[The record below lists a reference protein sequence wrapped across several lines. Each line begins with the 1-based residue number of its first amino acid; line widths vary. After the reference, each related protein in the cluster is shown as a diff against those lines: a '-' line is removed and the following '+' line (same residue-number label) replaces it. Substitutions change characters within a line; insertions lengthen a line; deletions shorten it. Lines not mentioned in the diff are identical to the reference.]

1 MHKIIDAHAHLGY
14 WPTLAKAKEM
24 LIYSTNKNKVNF
36 TLFSFDGTEVSGEHK
51 NKIVPQIEGSK
62 KALSFVKKYPD
73 RFGMLI
79 RCRPRFE
86 KNIQELDTFISKHRE
101 FIYGLK
107 FHPYTSQL
115 KITDPRNY
123 PYFYLAKKYNL
134 PILVHTANDKYSKLI
149 YMDRVCKKFNDLT
162 FIAAHCE
169 LLSDH
174 LITIEVLKNNP
185 NLYCDTAWVD
195 MKFIKS
201 LKANDLMDRVMFGT
215 DNPID
220 GFETLDEQIYQDY
233 FHNKIRLSNK
243 DYQKLMYYNAKKV
256 YKINL

>member
-36 TLFSFDGTEVSGEHK
+36 TLFSFDGTEVSGEHT
-51 NKIVPQIEGSK
+51 NKIVPQIEASK

-123 PYFYLAKKYNL
+123 PYFYLIVYVVSLQNPFSPPAVLHLL
-134 PILVHTANDKYSKLI
+134 PICLPADCRANAMYRAKPPSG
-149 YMDRVCKKFNDLT
+149 VQGCVSF
-162 FIAAHCE
+162 
-169 LLSDH
+169 
-174 LITIEVLKNNP
+174 
-185 NLYCDTAWVD
+185 
-195 MKFIKS
+195 
-201 LKANDLMDRVMFGT
+201 
-215 DNPID
+215 
-220 GFETLDEQIYQDY
+220 YQE
-233 FHNKIRLSNK
+233 NK
-243 DYQKLMYYNAKKV
+243 
-256 YKINL
+256 